1 MNGKENF
8 VAYSNNNKTPS
19 RPKIIEKYGDNMRA
33 IFDRIPKEVLRE
45 MPVIE
50 STKNFKRK
58 SYING
63 ISKNKKPD
71 INRIKKEMDNS
82 EKKMLCEINSF
93 KERFYEYNKDQE
105 DQMGN
110 FEKIQAENDKFARIY
125 KRIQKEKGKFNTG
138 TYLDYKPFINIAS
151 RYLSRNIKVPNLSNE
166 HSIFAGNPLI
176 LGGNELEDYIVYNL
190 GNRKKAM
197 VFLKKVDNIVNRKKT
212 GNSKLTHE
220 EFEHLEKI
228 LQQEKPKG
236 YVPPEVLIPKLK
248 NDIIKSEDTCKNLIN
263 FELFFKPINKKRK
276 LNEYVSS
283 YRNINRSSD
292 NIFTK
297 IKNDTPIIL
306 NNTNNYNNSLHLN
319 KRKYKAYKSILNNSN
334 SITGTTG
341 IFPTAKSNIQDSSKE
356 FTANTN
362 ISGILSGRHS
372 TSLKFSPIT
381 SPFERKLYNNIQ
393 NIEGNITN
401 RMNSSKIDFKKNL
414 NLMPKTIGISSL
426 NNLEKIT
433 KKNILSNNLKS
444 NLLKGK
450 KKKSIKFKS
459 ADSSA
464 DIIKDNSF
472 LNDKKDNAT
481 YGSERGE
488 IAELINDIETK
499 NLIKQSKESSIND
512 IEYQIEES
520 DINDNKKIISG
531 GNNSIKEENVDENNN
546 NDNKININ
554 NNNNEEKKPVR
565 RFLGSHKSRIFKP
578 RTPTQKEIENM
589 NYKKLEN
596 LFNQALNLGLNPNKD
611 RNELEEFVMSK
622 GRNPNKKINTKD
634 TYFNIYRTKEKAIE
648 NNLILEEYM
657 IRNGTNDKK
666 SLTKEQNK
674 ILDKNG
680 YFVNEMVNYEKKFKE
695 MLCEETMEK

>member
-1 MNGKENF
+1 MKGKENF
-8 VAYSNNNKTPS
+8 LAYSYNNKTPS
-19 RPKIIEKYGDNMRA
+19 RPKMIEKYGDNMRA
-33 IFDRIPKEVLRE
+33 IFDRIPKEILRE

-82 EKKMLCEINSF
+82 EKRILCEINNF

-110 FEKIQAENDKFARIY
+110 FEKIQVENDKFSKIY

-176 LGGNELEDYIVYNL
+176 LGGSELEDYIIYNL

-197 VFLKKVDNIVNRKKT
+197 IFLKKVDDIVNRKKT
-212 GNSKLTHE
+212 GNSKLTPGE
-220 EFEHLEKI
+220 VEHLEKI

-236 YVPPEVLIPKLK
+236 YIPPEVLIPKLK
-248 NDIIKSEDTCKNLIN
+248 NDIIKSDNTCKNLIN
-263 FELFFKPINKKRK
+263 FEQFFKPINRKRK

-292 NIFTK
+292 NIFKK
-297 IKNDTPIIL
+297 INNYTPTIL
-306 NNTNNYNNSLHLN
+306 NNTNDYNNSLNLN
-319 KRKYKAYKSILNNSN
+319 KRKYKSYKNIFNNSN
-334 SITGTTG
+334 SVTGTTG
-341 IFPTAKSNIQDSSKE
+341 IFPTGKSNIQDSSKE

-362 ISGILSGRHS
+362 ISGILSGRNS
-372 TSLKFSPIT
+372 TSLKFSPIS

-393 NIEGNITN
+393 NIEGNIEN

-414 NLMPKTIGISSL
+414 NLMPKTLEISSL
-426 NNLEKIT
+426 KNLEKIN
-433 KKNILSNNLKS
+433 KKNILSNNLKF
-444 NLLKGK
+444 NLLEGK
-450 KKKSIKFKS
+450 KKKTIQFKS
-459 ADSSA
+459 VNSSA
-464 DIIKDNSF
+464 DLIKDNSI
-472 LNDKKDNAT
+472 LNDKKDNVT

-488 IAELINDIETK
+488 IAELIDNIEAK
-499 NLIKQSKESSIND
+499 NVIKLSKENSINE
-512 IEYQIEES
+512 IEYQMEEP
-520 DINDNKKIISG
+520 DINDNKKIIYN
-531 GNNSIKEENVDENNN
+531 NNSIKEENVDENNN
-546 NDNKININ
+546 NINIIDN
-554 NNNNEEKKPVR
+554 NKTEEKKPFR
-565 RFLGSHKSRIFKP
+565 RLLGSHKSKIFKP
-578 RTPTQKEIENM
+578 RTPTQKEIDNM
-589 NYKKLEN
+589 KYQKLEN
-596 LFNQALNLGLNPNKD
+596 LFNQALNLGLNSNKD
-611 RNELEEFVMSK
+611 KSELEEFVISRGK
-622 GRNPNKKINTKD
+622 NPNKKINTKE
-634 TYFNIYRTKEKAIE
+634 TYFNIYKTKEKAIE

-666 SLTKEQNK
+666 SLTREQNK
-674 ILDKNG
+674 ILDKNCH
-680 YFVNEMVNYEKKFKE
+680 FVNEMVNYENKFKE
-695 MLCEETMEK
+695 MLCEETMDK